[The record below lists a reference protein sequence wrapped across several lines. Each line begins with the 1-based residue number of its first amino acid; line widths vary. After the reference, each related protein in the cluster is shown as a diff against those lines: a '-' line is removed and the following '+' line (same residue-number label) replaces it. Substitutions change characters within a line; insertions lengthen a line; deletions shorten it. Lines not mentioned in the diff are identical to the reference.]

1 MAGGHGR
8 GIRIVIRHGR
18 RFRRRRE
25 MLLGRLEE
33 MPVIIR
39 IIWVSLAS
47 QIFVVIHGTFAKEA
61 IVKIFRGGET
71 CLKLGVLGGQAGGV
85 FV

>member
-1 MAGGHGR
+1 
-8 GIRIVIRHGR
+8 
-18 RFRRRRE
+18 
-25 MLLGRLEE
+25 MLLGRFEKV
-33 MPVIIR
+33 PVIIG
-39 IIWVSLAS
+39 IVWVNLAS
-47 QIFVVIHGTFAKEA
+47 QIFVVVGGAFAKEA